1 MKKIA
6 IAFVVA
12 ATLALASCTT
22 VLPVAA
28 TSNDMGKK
36 VGESTTTLLFN
47 ALPISGEASIASA
60 AKNGG
65 IKKISSVDL
74 KVKWLV
80 VLTQLTAVVTG
91 E

>member
-6 IAFVVA
+6 IAFA
-12 ATLALASCTT
+12 AAAILALASCTT

-47 ALPISGEASIASA
+47 CLPISGEASIASA

>member
-6 IAFVVA
+6 IALATA

>member
-6 IAFVVA
+6 IAFAAA
-12 ATLALASCTT
+12 ATLALASCKT

-47 ALPISGEASIASA
+47 ILPISGEASIASA

-74 KVKWLV
+74 KVKWYV

>member
-1 MKKIA
+1 MKKMA
-6 IAFVVA
+6 IALAAA
-12 ATLALASCTT
+12 ATLAFASCTT
-22 VLPVAA
+22 VLPVCA
-28 TSNDMGKK
+28 TGNDMGKK

-47 ALPISGEASIASA
+47 AIPISGEASIASA

-74 KVKWLV
+74 KINWLV
-80 VLTQLTAVVTG
+80 VLSKVTTVVTG

>member
-12 ATLALASCTT
+12 ATFALASCTT